1 MSTATNENKLRH
13 HAEQQFAEELEELK
27 KSDARQRPANWELSP
42 WAVCTYLL
50 GGELDNGF
58 TVSAKYIGN
67 RRIIETAVAT
77 LATDR
82 ALLLYGVPGTAK
94 SWVSEHLAAAISGDS
109 TRIIQGTAGTSE
121 EQMRY
126 GWNYAE
132 LLSKGPSRAALVESP
147 LMRAMSEG
155 RIARVEELTRIPADV
170 QDTLITILS
179 EKTLPI
185 PELNDEVQAVRGF
198 NLIATANNRD
208 KGVNELSSA
217 LKRRFNTVIL
227 PVPATEEEEIS
238 IVSKRVSEMGRALEL
253 PAEPPAMHEVRRVVQ
268 IFRELRNGQTED
280 GKTKL
285 KSPTGTMSTAEA
297 ISVLNS
303 GMALAAHFGDGVLHA
318 RDVAASLVGA
328 VVKDPVQDDLVWR
341 EYLETVVKERSDWKD
356 SLSRLP
362 RSGLGK
368 ESGEGAFCRK
378 LPLPYPPP
386 AKTPAGG
393 EAPQRELVVHG
404 GGGKSAHVRAVSVS
418 AMRMPPENRVSVC
431 PVSQGAPIWGQTE
444 QTPPH
449 SCCKKKGARPH
460 VDSGKKAFWK
470 APFLRRALFPNSLQK
485 ASPCLIRPFDF
496 SASATT
502 GRGAPAACCG
512 LWKQCSPTAC

>member
-58 TVSAKYIGN
+58 TVSAKYIGRMRCPPKYIGT

-198 NLIATANNRD
+198 NLIATANKRD
-208 KGVNELSSA
+208 K
-217 LKRRFNTVIL
+217 
-227 PVPATEEEEIS
+227 
-238 IVSKRVSEMGRALEL
+238 
-253 PAEPPAMHEVRRVVQ
+253 
-268 IFRELRNGQTED
+268 
-280 GKTKL
+280 
-285 KSPTGTMSTAEA
+285 
-297 ISVLNS
+297 
-303 GMALAAHFGDGVLHA
+303 
-318 RDVAASLVGA
+318 
-328 VVKDPVQDDLVWR
+328 
-341 EYLETVVKERSDWKD
+341 
-356 SLSRLP
+356 
-362 RSGLGK
+362 
-368 ESGEGAFCRK
+368 
-378 LPLPYPPP
+378 
-386 AKTPAGG
+386 
-393 EAPQRELVVHG
+393 
-404 GGGKSAHVRAVSVS
+404 
-418 AMRMPPENRVSVC
+418 
-431 PVSQGAPIWGQTE
+431 
-444 QTPPH
+444 
-449 SCCKKKGARPH
+449 
-460 VDSGKKAFWK
+460 
-470 APFLRRALFPNSLQK
+470 
-485 ASPCLIRPFDF
+485 
-496 SASATT
+496 
-502 GRGAPAACCG
+502 
-512 LWKQCSPTAC
+512 